1 MRVATPTSR
10 VCLDEDERSRQG
22 FYRMNYIWWG
32 FFGVFVMCERT
43 SELSR
48 GFKEDEQSET
58 GERQIQKLLQFAIRG
73 SLRRK
78 DRKTEAG
85 RSVYSLKVS

>member
-10 VCLDEDERSRQG
+10 VCRDEDERSRQG

-58 GERQIQKLLQFAIRG
+58 GETDSEVAPLVCHQGVSEVERQTDRG
-73 SLRRK
+73 RK
-78 DRKTEAG
+78 EGA
-85 RSVYSLKVS
+85 YIL